1 MSPTMGRARL
11 GPSAGSRSSPL
22 RQLPFFFRSKLSFRF
37 QSYRE
42 QTVSR
47 GNEYGRSRWTQAK
60 LQKGEFSNLEL
71 KPMNI
76 VRYQR
81 YPQMDLS
88 AVSDRI
94 TNMRAEMDRVY
105 NSTFGSSFRS
115 PASLSPCKTALDLYQ
130 GKYSFIIHP
139 APPGLQEA

>member
-1 MSPTMGRARL
+1 MSYTIGRGGL
-11 GPSAGSRSSPL
+11 GPSAGSRCSPL
-22 RQLPFFFRSKLSFRF
+22 RQLPFLFRSKLSFRF

-42 QTVSR
+42 PTVSR

-60 LQKGEFSNLEL
+60 LQEGEFSNLEL

-88 AVSDRI
+88 AVLDRI
-94 TNMRAEMDRVY
+94 TSMRGEMGRVY
-105 NSTFGSSFRS
+105 NSTFCSSFRF
-115 PASLSPCKTALDLYQ
+115 PALFGRWDPQ
-130 GKYSFIIHP
+130 V
-139 APPGLQEA
+139 